1 MKIVFVSQWFSEK
14 MGYIEN
20 CLPFSMAKNGS
31 EVHLVTS
38 TAQVYFYQKHFRE
51 SYGTYLGEPIVNKG
65 TYLLDGVTIHRLPFW
80 HRKNIIYIRGLKK
93 IISDIQPDIVHALD
107 FESVDTLRLAFYK
120 NKIHFK
126 LFTAQHAGYSVYP
139 VARNWDKLNW
149 FIKKGWY
156 FFKILPGQYISKQME
171 ACFCVTTDAAEVGE
185 KFMGIDA
192 QKIQITTLGV
202 NTDLFKPISIEI
214 KKEQRKNLGFND
226 DTFLC
231 IYSGRFTEVKQPL
244 VIAQAIA
251 KLKLEGVNID
261 CLFIGAGEQSESIQ
275 KLGFKVIPLQPYHL
289 LPNLYGCADCAVW
302 AGEEST
308 SQLDCVASG
317 LNLVLTAKITAYDL
331 TSSEQLR
338 SDNLY
343 RPRIVTRFFKHTD
356 VSDLAENLRFLAYSK
371 EFCASEREK
380 GLHEIQTKYSWDFI
394 ASQRLKDYY
403 NAVGDNSSLTT
414 HHC

>member
-20 CLPFSMAKNGS
+20 CLPFSVAKLGV

-38 TAQVYFYQKHFRE
+38 TAQVYFYQKHFKE

-65 TYLLDGVTIHRLPFW
+65 TYTLQGVTIHRLPFW
-80 HRKNIIYIRGLKK
+80 HRKNIIYTRGLKK
-93 IISDIQPDIVHALD
+93 IISDIQPHIVHALD
-107 FESVDTLRLAFYK
+107 FESVDTFRLACYK
-120 NKIHFK
+120 NKLNFK

-149 FIKKGWY
+149 FIKKGW
-156 FFKILPGQYISKQME
+156 FILKILPGRYISSRME

-185 KFMGIDA
+185 KFMGIEA
-192 QKIQITTLGV
+192 QKVQITTLGV
-202 NTDLFKPISIEI
+202 NTHLFKPISDDI
-214 KKEQRKNLGFND
+214 KTAQRKELGFS
-226 DTFLC
+226 DTVFLC

-244 VIAQAIA
+244 VIAQAIG
-251 KLKLEGVNID
+251 KLKLEGINID

-289 LPNLYGCADCAVW
+289 LPQLYGCADCAVW

-317 LNLVLTAKITAYDL
+317 LNLVLTDKITAYDL
-331 TSSEQLR
+331 TSTEKLR

-343 RPRIVTRFFKHTD
+343 RPRIVTRFFKHAD
-356 VSDLAENLRFLAYSK
+356 VADLAENLRFLAQSK
-371 EFCASEREK
+371 AFCASEMKK
-380 GLHEIQTKYSWDFI
+380 GLDEIQTKYSWDFI
-394 ASQRLKDYY
+394 AAQRLNDYFKAVSD
-403 NAVGDNSSLTT
+403 NASINTQHS
-414 HHC
+414 

>member
-1 MKIVFVSQWFSEK
+1 

-20 CLPFSMAKNGS
+20 CLPFSMAQLGH
-31 EVHLVTS
+31 EIHLVTS
-38 TAQVYFYQKHFRE
+38 TAQVYFYQKHFKE
-51 SYGTYLGEPIVNKG
+51 SYGSYLGEPIVQEG
-65 TYLLDGVTIHRLPFW
+65 TYLLEGVTIHRLPFW
-80 HRKNIIYIRGLKK
+80 HRKNIIYTRGLKQTL
-93 IISDIQPDIVHALD
+93 SEIQPDIVHALD
-107 FESVDTLRLAFYK
+107 FESVDTFRLASYK
-120 NKIHFK
+120 NKLHFK

-156 FFKILPGQYISKQME
+156 LLKILPGKYISKRME
-171 ACFCVTTDAAEVGE
+171 TCFCVTTDAAEVGV

-192 QKIQITTLGV
+192 QKSQITTLGV
-202 NTDLFKPISIEI
+202 NTHLFKPISEEI
-214 KKEQRKNLGFND
+214 KNAQRQALGFSD

-251 KLKLEGVNID
+251 KLKSEGTNID
-261 CLFIGAGEQSESIQ
+261 GLFIGEGQQRESIQ
-275 KLGFKVIPLQPYHL
+275 NLGFKVIPLQPYHL

-317 LNLVLTAKITAYDL
+317 LNLVLTDKITAYDL
-331 TSSEQLR
+331 TSATQLR

-343 RPRIVTRFFKHTD
+343 RPRIVTRFFKNGD
-356 VSDLAENLRFLAYSK
+356 VADLSEKLKFLVQSK
-371 EFCASEREK
+371 EFCLLEMKK
-380 GLHEIQTKYSWDFI
+380 GLEEIQTKYSWNFI
-394 ASQRLKDYY
+394 ARARLNDYS
-403 NAVGDNSSLTT
+403 NSLLVVR
-414 HHC
+414 